1 MGRIQLTSPQANNG
15 ITKKGASALKYKYS
29 HPDVTVRGHFRAYDL
44 LHFHTAFFSLLSH
57 EIQSNTLFMSPR
69 ALFLVLLTAG
79 ILHACSSGTTPSR
92 HITVE
97 KVSGWVG
104 ELSSDDMRG
113 RRAFTD
119 GARRAADYIASE
131 FDEIGLEPLGD
142 EDDFLQ
148 ELTVYT
154 LERGERSLTYN
165 GRRVSPGNFIVMGD
179 YEQVQWDDLSQVE
192 TVPIGRADPFTAA
205 WEEYNARGEDLV
217 VLVHTDHEED
227 FRRYAGF
234 YNRMRRTLRLN
245 EGGTRL
251 YILTDQTEIS
261 SGSLS
266 AVNEVSSQEGANV
279 AGMIPGTENPGEFV
293 LFSAHYDHLG
303 VTRPVEGDSIAN
315 GADDDASGTSAV
327 IALADYY
334 RALGPQARS
343 LVFVAFTAEE
353 MGGYGSRYFSR
364 QMDPEQVTAMF
375 NIEMIGKPSQFGPNT
390 AYLTG
395 FEASDMGA
403 ILQRNL
409 EGTPYAIHPDPYPEQ
424 NLFYRSDN
432 ATLARLGV
440 PAHTVSSVQIDTD
453 EYYHTVEDE
462 LETLNLEHMTNMIRA
477 IALSSRSIVAGEDT
491 PTRVDPA
498 GLD

>member
-1 MGRIQLTSPQANNG
+1 MIRRFI
-15 ITKKGASALKYKYS
+15 
-29 HPDVTVRGHFRAYDL
+29 L
-44 LHFHTAFFSLLSH
+44 LPLL
-57 EIQSNTLFMSPR
+57 
-69 ALFLVLLTAG
+69 VAG
-79 ILHACSSGTTPSR
+79 LLHACSPGPDPAR
-92 HITVE
+92 HITVD
-97 KVSGWVG
+97 KMRGWIT
-104 ELSSDDMRG
+104 ELSSDEMRG
-113 RRAFTD
+113 RQAFTPD
-119 GARRAADYIASE
+119 AQRAADFIAAE
-131 FDEIGLEPLGD
+131 FNEIGLEPLEG

-148 ELTVYT
+148 DFTVYT
-154 LERGERSLTYN
+154 IERGERSLNFN
-165 GRRVSPGNFIVMGD
+165 GRKLAAGNFIVMGD
-179 YEQVQWDDLSQVE
+179 YEDVQWEDLSQVE
-192 TVPIGRADPFTAA
+192 AAPIGRADPFTAA
-205 WEEYNARGEDLV
+205 WEEYNDSGKDLV

-234 YNRMRRTLRLN
+234 YNRTRRTMRLN

-251 YILTDQTEIS
+251 FILTDDTGID
-261 SGSLS
+261 SGSLT
-266 AVNEVSSQEGANV
+266 AGNEVSSRRGANV
-279 AGMIPGTENPGEFV
+279 AGMIPGTERPDEYV

-303 VTRPVEGDSIAN
+303 VATPVEGDSIAN

-327 IALADYY
+327 IALADWY
-334 RALGPQARS
+334 RALGPQERS

-353 MGGYGSRYFSR
+353 IGGYGSRYFSE
-364 QMDPEQVTAMF
+364 QMDPAQVAAMF

-390 AYLTG
+390 AFLTG

-440 PAHTVSSVQIDTD
+440 PAHTISSVQIDTD
-453 EYYHTVEDE
+453 EYYHTVDDE

-477 IALSSRSIVAGEDT
+477 IALSSRSIVTGEDT
-491 PTRVDPA
+491 PSRVDPE